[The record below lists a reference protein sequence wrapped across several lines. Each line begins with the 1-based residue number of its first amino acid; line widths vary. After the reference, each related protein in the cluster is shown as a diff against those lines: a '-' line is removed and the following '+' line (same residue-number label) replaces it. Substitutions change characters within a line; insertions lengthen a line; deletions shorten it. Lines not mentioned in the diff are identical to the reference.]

1 MVGSRRKTKGGKER
15 GLTHPVQICTYFT
28 EETAEQ
34 LDRLCELTRRT
45 LAVYMR
51 EAVEDLL
58 EKYQDELKAAK
69 TRK

>member
-1 MVGSRRKTKGGKER
+1 
-15 GLTHPVQICTYFT
+15 VQICTYYT

-34 LDRLCELTRRT
+34 LKRLCEVTRRT

-58 EKYQDELKAAK
+58 EKYQDEIKGAKA
-69 TRK
+69 RK